1 MAMQQ
6 ALRDR
11 GYDPGTID
19 GIMGRK
25 TASALRRYQELE
37 NLGVTGR
44 MDPQTAAKLKI

>member
-6 ALRDR
+6 KLRDR
-11 GYDPGTID
+11 GYDPGAID

-37 NLGVTGR
+37 NLSVTGR
-44 MDPQTAAKLKI
+44 IDADTAAKLKI